1 MFTDIHFGVKGNSPL
16 RQKMCAM
23 TVKCIVDEMKKQSI
37 KNVVFCGDF
46 FHQRNALTVDTLNIA
61 HRCLKAIASLADVY
75 MILGNHDLFN
85 KNTVDINSISIFKD
99 NPHVHVIDCTAEA
112 VVNGRDAVMIPW
124 LGDVSKL
131 KKSSYS
137 YVFGHFD
144 ISSRFIAQSYIDSN
158 TKRAEASQSVSDE
171 LENDFG
177 SHVKLEDDASVTNFV
192 DLAVPGGTVF
202 AGHIHQHKEM
212 TIKGRKFIFV
222 GSPCQQTTADTGYDT
237 GFYVIKADGSYK
249 FHKIDSV
256 PKHVKMRCSDIIENG
271 IDRFDFSP
279 ASGNIVQKVYDID
292 ISLNDDLEISK
303 KISGAM
309 PYEELLPD
317 YQVSLDMSS
326 SIEDEDDIVKTLK
339 KSKLDYIKSYIDRLD
354 SKVLEEDGIDKAK
367 LFAVLKKY
375 YSQVEKD

>member
-1 MFTDIHFGVKGNSPL
+1 
-16 RQKMCAM
+16 M
-23 TVKCIVDEMKKQSI
+23 TVKCIVDEMKKRSI

-99 NPHVHVIDCTAEA
+99 NPHVHVIDCTTEA

-158 TKRAEASQSVSDE
+158 TKRAGASQSVSDE
-171 LENDFG
+171 LESDLG
-177 SHVKLEDDASVTNFV
+177 SHVKLEEDESVTNFV
-192 DLAVPGGTVF
+192 DLAAADGIVF

-212 TIKGRKFIFV
+212 VIKGRKFIFV

-237 GFYVIKADGSYK
+237 GFYVIKADGSCK

-256 PKHVKMRCSDIIENG
+256 PKHVKMRCSDIIEKG
-271 IDRFDFSP
+271 IDKFDFSP
-279 ASGNIVQKVYDID
+279 AAGNIVQKVYDID

-303 KISGAM
+303 KISSAM

-317 YQVSLDMSS
+317 YQVSLDMNSC
-326 SIEDEDDIVKTLK
+326 IEDEDDIVKTLK

-354 SKVLEEDGIDKAK
+354 SRALADDGIDKDK

>member
-144 ISSRFIAQSYIDSN
+144 ISSRFIAQSYKIG
-158 TKRAEASQSVSDE
+158 RA
-171 LENDFG
+171 
-177 SHVKLEDDASVTNFV
+177 HV
-192 DLAVPGGTVF
+192 
-202 AGHIHQHKEM
+202 
-212 TIKGRKFIFV
+212 
-222 GSPCQQTTADTGYDT
+222 
-237 GFYVIKADGSYK
+237 
-249 FHKIDSV
+249 
-256 PKHVKMRCSDIIENG
+256 
-271 IDRFDFSP
+271 
-279 ASGNIVQKVYDID
+279 
-292 ISLNDDLEISK
+292 
-303 KISGAM
+303 
-309 PYEELLPD
+309 
-317 YQVSLDMSS
+317 
-326 SIEDEDDIVKTLK
+326 
-339 KSKLDYIKSYIDRLD
+339 
-354 SKVLEEDGIDKAK
+354 
-367 LFAVLKKY
+367 
-375 YSQVEKD
+375 